1 MGWAV
6 KMKELMKIAFLLPS
20 LKNLGPIIVVKDII
34 DGLLKNKNV
43 SVTVF
48 YFDDFK
54 EDILDFSVNCIKI
67 SFFHKFDFNGFDII
81 HTHGIRPDLYTKIH
95 KFDSLLIST
104 QHNVIYDEYIIN
116 NSFLKTK
123 VIESIW
129 KFALTNKD
137 LVISIGGAASNYYH
151 KLLPHNKIVN
161 IPNGRTIANNQGYGC
176 SEDDVAKINI
186 LKERYTCIGTC
197 TRAIKRKGHAQ
208 IIQAL
213 PNLPDFCFVL
223 IGDGD
228 YIEFLK
234 KLAYDLKVDDRC
246 LFLGYR
252 KNATEY
258 LNLFD
263 IYAQTSYTESISI
276 ALLEAAAAKKAV
288 VCSLIPPNIDVF
300 QENEVI
306 FFNLDDIDSL
316 TQALL
321 KAQRDREMLEINIYK
336 KYKAEYTSEVMV
348 EKYYNLYKGLTS
360 GI

>member
-1 MGWAV
+1 
-6 KMKELMKIAFLLPS
+6 MKNLIKIAFILPS
-20 LKNLGPIIVVKDII
+20 LKNLGPIIVVKDIV

-54 EDILDFSVNCIKI
+54 EDILDFSVDCIKI
-67 SFFHKFDFNGFDII
+67 NFFHKFDFNSFDII

-137 LVISIGGAASNYYH
+137 LVVSIGLTASKYYH
-151 KLLPHNKIVN
+151 KLLPHNKIAN
-161 IPNGRTIANNQGYGC
+161 IPNGRTIADNDVYVC
-176 SEDDVAKINI
+176 PEDMEKIKA
-186 LKERYTCIGTC
+186 LKERFTCIGTC
-197 TRAIKRKGHAQ
+197 TRAIKLKGHAQ
-208 IIQAL
+208 IIRAL
-213 PNLPDFCFVL
+213 PNLPNFCFVL

-336 KYKAEYTSEVMV
+336 KYEAEYTSEVMI

>member
-1 MGWAV
+1 M
-6 KMKELMKIAFLLPS
+6 
-20 LKNLGPIIVVKDII
+20 
-34 DGLLKNKNV
+34 
-43 SVTVF
+43 
-48 YFDDFK
+48 
-54 EDILDFSVNCIKI
+54 
-67 SFFHKFDFNGFDII
+67 I

-95 KFDSLLIST
+95 KFDNFLIST

-123 VIESIW
+123 AIESIW

-137 LVISIGGAASNYYH
+137 LVISIGGAANNYYL
-151 KLLPHNKIVN
+151 KLLPNNRIINV
-161 IPNGRTIANNQGYGC
+161 PNGRTIANNQGYGC
-176 SEDDVAKINI
+176 SEEDVAKINV

-234 KLAYDLKVDDRC
+234 KLAHDLRVDDRC

-252 KNATEY
+252 KNATAY

-288 VCSLIPPNIDVF
+288 VCSSIPSNIDVF
-300 QENEVI
+300 QENEVV
-306 FFNLDDIDSL
+306 FFNLDDINSL
-316 TQALL
+316 TQAFL
-321 KAQRDREMLEINIYK
+321 KAQRDKERLEINIYK
-336 KYKAEYTSEVMV
+336 KYEAEYTSEVMI
-348 EKYYNLYKGLTS
+348 EKYYNLYKDLTNE
-360 GI
+360 I

>member
-1 MGWAV
+1 MGCVV
-6 KMKELMKIAFLLPS
+6 KMKIAFILPS

-34 DGLLKNKNV
+34 DGLLKNENL

-54 EDILDFSVNCIKI
+54 EDILDFSVKCIKI
-67 SFFHKFDFNGFDII
+67 NLFYKFNLNDFDII

-123 VIESIW
+123 AIESIW

-137 LVISIGGAASNYYH
+137 LVISIGGAAKNYYS
-151 KLLPHNKIVN
+151 KLLPNNKVVN
-161 IPNGRTIANNQGYGC
+161 VPNGRTIVDNQGYGC
-176 SEDDVAKINI
+176 SEDDVVKINT
-186 LKERYTCIGTC
+186 LKEKYTCIGTC
-197 TRAIKRKGHAQ
+197 TRAIKLKGHAQ

-213 PNLPDFCFVL
+213 PNLPDYCFVL
-223 IGDGD
+223 IGDGG

-234 KLAYDLKVDDRC
+234 KLALDLKVDARC

-288 VCSLIPPNIDVF
+288 VCSLIPSNTDVF
-300 QENEVI
+300 QENEVV

-316 TQALL
+316 TQAFL
-321 KAQRDREMLEINIYK
+321 KARIYREVLETNIYK
-336 KYKAEYTSEVMV
+336 KYKAEYTSEVMI
-348 EKYYNLYKGLTS
+348 EKYHNLYKGLMNE
-360 GI
+360 I